1 MTGCRLLAFL
11 AAVAAFSLVADDV
24 LFLDESGRGATGRF
38 RVLDH
43 EGDALGL
50 MVSADD
56 KFVAAAS
63 SARIAVD
70 STRIIVTIDCPVPPG
85 MTAQKDKA
93 SAWAG
98 DGVELFVRPS
108 LESTAYYQYSA
119 NAAGVF
125 AARRNTAPDVMDGG
139 WRSSAV
145 AEAKDTANGFR
156 VTFSV
161 PLGEVFESP
170 LKSGDMFG
178 INFTRCGRTC
188 SGPCTFPGSSGSSSI
203 ASALN
208 SATTV
213 SIPDVTENGAG
224 VNFSNSP
231 GALSERHVA
240 PPPASASA
248 TIVAVPLVGAS
259 VHMPAPRVMPVVE
272 FVAMTVSRASE
283 VKLASNQSFVT
294 RVIPSN
300 PSAHVQSTPH
310 SATAAARAFFIS
322 PVSISG

>member
-11 AAVAAFSLVADDV
+11 AAVAAFSSVADDV

-63 SARIAVD
+63 SARISVD

-85 MTAQKDKA
+85 MTAQKDKV

-178 INFTRCGRTC
+178 INFTRCGKTC
-188 SGPCTFPGSSGSSSI
+188 GGLSTWAAVGSK
-203 ASALN
+203 
-208 SATTV
+208 
-213 SIPDVTENGAG
+213 
-224 VNFSNSP
+224 FSNIDAF
-231 GALSERHVA
+231 GRAVYGGTRAYFERRLA
-240 PPPASASA
+240 AMRNNAN
-248 TIVAVPLVGAS
+248 
-259 VHMPAPRVMPVVE
+259 VVDK
-272 FVAMTVSRASE
+272 V
-283 VKLASNQSFVT
+283 
-294 RVIPSN
+294 
-300 PSAHVQSTPH
+300 
-310 SATAAARAFFIS
+310 ARAFEA
-322 PVSISG
+322 VSKAV